1 MYIYVK
7 VYYILNHIYYYRY
20 VNYIVNYIVI
30 LLYYVDIDKLLN
42 KYFLCYFV
50 CFRHSKVSNE
60 HMSIETQKTIE
71 SNTVI
76 LEDTPSCNPF
86 ITQTQLTVIKDTS
99 DGTKSETN
107 ERDVAVQN
115 AECVPVRKG
124 RRRLL
129 PLNENS
135 QCSISPVEE
144 RKCTPEEPMSTKRNK
159 RLKKKLPKRKSMR
172 SKNNA
177 SNIEQDVDSKQISSD
192 SDCHIS
198 ENKKKENKKTRKPK
212 KVISKKIV
220 IKKFADENMLNV
232 LQEYGQNKDY
242 LMENRDSFDDFV
254 KCRTVSTQWKYKY
267 KSQKIVIVT
276 TGLSKG

>member
-1 MYIYVK
+1 MH
-7 VYYILNHIYYYRY
+7 L
-20 VNYIVNYIVI
+20 
-30 LLYYVDIDKLLN
+30 
-42 KYFLCYFV
+42 
-50 CFRHSKVSNE
+50 
-60 HMSIETQKTIE
+60 SIETQKTIE

-86 ITQTQLTVIKDTS
+86 ITQTQLTVIKDTP
-99 DGTKSETN
+99 DGTKSETKTN

-135 QCSISPVEE
+135 QCSISPAEE
-144 RKCTPEEPMSTKRNK
+144 RKCTPEEPTSAKRNR
-159 RLKKKLPKRKSMR
+159 RLKLPKRKPMR

-177 SNIEQDVDSKQISSD
+177 SNIKQDVDSKRISSD

-220 IKKFADENMLNV
+220 IKKFADENVLNV
-232 LQEYGQNKDY
+232 LQEYRQNKDH
-242 LMENRDSFDDFV
+242 LMENEDSFDDFV
-254 KCRTVSTQWKYKY
+254 KCRTVSTQWNKYNN